1 MNSFRFPVSPVDGD
15 YQVLEVDYA
24 SYVVVYSCSQILFF
38 KYELGWI
45 LTRAPKVSQELVS
58 ALWLGPINVIFSKK
72 VYFLRLTEPCRCT
85 RRTT

>member
-45 LTRAPKVSQELVS
+45 LTRAPKVSGELVS

-72 VYFLRLTEPCRCT
+72 SKDMSKKSKDKLRDLAL
-85 RRTT
+85 

>member
-58 ALWLGPINVIFSKK
+58 AFLAGSNKSHIFKKKYRYVKK
-72 VYFLRLTEPCRCT
+72 VKG
-85 RRTT
+85 

>member
-45 LTRAPKVSQELVS
+45 LTREPTVSEELVS
-58 ALWLGPINVIFSKK
+58 ALWVG
-72 VYFLRLTEPCRCT
+72 
-85 RRTT
+85 

>member
-1 MNSFRFPVSPVDGD
+1 MRGNLFRFPVSPVDGD
-15 YQVLEVDYA
+15 YQVLEVDYE

-58 ALWLGPINVIFSKK
+58 TFYMKAEINAT
-72 VYFLRLTEPCRCT
+72 FLCFPTG
-85 RRTT
+85 